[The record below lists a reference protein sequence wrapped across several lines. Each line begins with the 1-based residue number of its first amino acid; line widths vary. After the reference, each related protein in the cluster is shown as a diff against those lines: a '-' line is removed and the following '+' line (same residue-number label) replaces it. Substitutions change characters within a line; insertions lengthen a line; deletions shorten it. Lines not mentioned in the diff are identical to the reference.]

1 MLNPVKVYKLFY
13 FCSDLVFTL
22 VFPHLTTALFCP
34 EWVNPLG
41 SAVAFIF
48 GALMRY
54 VVVSSTANGIKFSN
68 LIFLFRLLSGEEILN
83 IPVYIRW
90 PFFDE
95 ENDMNLFPFKSFC
108 MLLTLLGSVHT

>member
-1 MLNPVKVYKLFY
+1 MNQFKVYKLFY

-48 GALMRY
+48 GALMR
-54 VVVSSTANGIKFSN
+54 
-68 LIFLFRLLSGEEILN
+68 
-83 IPVYIRW
+83 
-90 PFFDE
+90 
-95 ENDMNLFPFKSFC
+95 
-108 MLLTLLGSVHT
+108 

>member
-1 MLNPVKVYKLFY
+1 MDESFILSWSMIHGNATNQLKVYKLFY

-48 GALMRY
+48 GALMR
-54 VVVSSTANGIKFSN
+54 
-68 LIFLFRLLSGEEILN
+68 
-83 IPVYIRW
+83 
-90 PFFDE
+90 
-95 ENDMNLFPFKSFC
+95 
-108 MLLTLLGSVHT
+108 